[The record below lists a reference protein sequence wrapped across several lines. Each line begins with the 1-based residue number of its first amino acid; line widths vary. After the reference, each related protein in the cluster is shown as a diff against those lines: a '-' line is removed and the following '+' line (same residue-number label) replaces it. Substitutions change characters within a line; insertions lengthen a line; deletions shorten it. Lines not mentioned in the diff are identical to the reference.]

1 MDLRD
6 RLAGADTTAMH
17 ALNASIDRRVESGTD
32 VVTMWENTEI
42 RVANAAL
49 SWKDVI
55 TENLL

>member
-1 MDLRD
+1 
-6 RLAGADTTAMH
+6 MH